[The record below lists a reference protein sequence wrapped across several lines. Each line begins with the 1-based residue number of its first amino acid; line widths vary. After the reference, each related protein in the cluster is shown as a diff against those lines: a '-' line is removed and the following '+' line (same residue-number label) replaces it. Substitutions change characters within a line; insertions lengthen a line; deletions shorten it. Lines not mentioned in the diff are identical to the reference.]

1 MRVKSKLDGNA
12 PNFSDIMKLL
22 HEMRLES
29 KEQTENL
36 KTELDK
42 SIEHCLQTIDDRRK
56 TIYFQSKSLDEYKE
70 LKSSV

>member
-1 MRVKSKLDGNA
+1 MRVKSKLDRNA

-36 KTELDK
+36 KTELNK
-42 SIEHCLQTIDDRRK
+42 SIEHCLQTIADRRK

>member
-1 MRVKSKLDGNA
+1 MWVKSKLDRNA

-42 SIEHCLQTIDDRRK
+42 SIEHCLQTIADRRK
-56 TIYFQSKSLDEYKE
+56 TAYFQSNSLDEYKE
-70 LKSSV
+70 LESSV